1 MTRLESEETK
11 VFKTNNVN
19 LLLLQGILLV
29 IILLF
34 VPDCRQEVI
43 RNTEWENV
51 KVILN
56 ESRSGWED
64 AQESEK

>member
-1 MTRLESEETK
+1 MARLESEETK